1 MSPIE
6 ATVETAEAVPAISPA
21 SHGTRKHFACW
32 RYKCE
37 FPKTRDT
44 FLGFPKIKFIA
55 SWGLYWDPLI
65 LGNYQIALSVLSAVG
80 SRAV

>member
-21 SHGTRKHFACW
+21 SHGARKNFACW

-44 FLGFPKIKFIA
+44 FLGFPRIRIIVF
-55 SWGLYWDPLI
+55 WGLYWDPLI
-65 LGNYQIALSVLSAVG
+65 VGNYQIVLSVSSVVG